1 MGTITRYIFHKTV
14 FLCIAC
20 LSGLVLLIMISRFFG
35 NLSLFAEHNADL
47 QTVLMHTALSVPQVV
62 YWVLPFSVCL
72 GILATQ
78 AALSRHVETI
88 AMQACSVSTY
98 RIFLPYILA
107 GILATFAMA
116 SVSFYVYPMAQKKAD
131 RIENINIR
139 KRDID
144 GSFSVTGGR
153 FKVGGDIYFVE
164 HMDIDKGIMN
174 NVTCYRTSS
183 GKLRAVL
190 KAEKA
195 RWNKQFWSVDRLD
208 VIHLDEK
215 GISMNHSMHAL
226 PLERGPAD
234 LVMAQTN
241 PEVLP
246 IGDLKNYLEYLE
258 KDGIRSTSVET
269 VYYSRIS
276 FSFSPIIM
284 TILVLP
290 FGMRFPRAGGIARG
304 ISLGLVLGLLYWFLH
319 SSMTSLGTS
328 GMLQPAIASWA
339 ANIAAVSLGITLL
352 YTRRSTYG

>member
-1 MGTITRYIFHKTV
+1 M
-14 FLCIAC
+14 C
-20 LSGLVLLIMISRFFG
+20 LASLTGLVLLIMVSRFFG
-35 NLSLFAEHNADL
+35 NLSLFAEHNTDL
-47 QTVLMHTALSVPQVV
+47 QTILSYTVLSIPQIV

-98 RIFLPYILA
+98 RIFLPYILT
-107 GILATFAMA
+107 GILATFAMGLI
-116 SVSFYVYPMAQKKAD
+116 SFYAYPIAQKNAD

-139 KRDID
+139 KRDIE

-164 HMDIDKGIMN
+164 HMDIKKGIMQ
-174 NVTCYRTSS
+174 NVSCYRTSS
-183 GKLRAVL
+183 GKLTSVL
-190 KAEKA
+190 QAEKA
-195 RWNKQFWSVDRLD
+195 RWNSRFWSVDKLD
-208 VIHLDEK
+208 VINLSDR
-215 GISMNHSMHAL
+215 GISMDNSMHEL
-226 PLERGPAD
+226 PLSRGPAD

-246 IGDLKNYLEYLE
+246 IGDLRHYLDQLE
-258 KDGIRSTSVET
+258 KDGIHSTSVET
-269 VYYSRIS
+269 VYHGRIS

-304 ISLGLVLGLLYWFLH
+304 ISVGLVLGLSYWFLH
-319 SSMTSLGTS
+319 SGMASLGTS
-328 GMLQPAIASWA
+328 GILEPVIASWT
-339 ANIAAVSLGITLL
+339 ANISAVSLGLILL

>member
-1 MGTITRYIFHKTV
+1 MGTITRYIFKKTV
-14 FLCIAC
+14 FMC
-20 LSGLVLLIMISRFFG
+20 LASLTGLVLLIMVSRFFG
-35 NLSLFAEHNADL
+35 NLSMFAEHNTDP
-47 QTVLMHTALSVPQVV
+47 QTILLHTALSVPQVI

-88 AMQACSVSTY
+88 AMQACSVPTY

-107 GILATFAMA
+107 GILATSAMG
-116 SVSFYVYPMAQKKAD
+116 SVSFYIYPMAQKNAD

-174 NVTCYRTSS
+174 NVSCYRTSS
-183 GKLRAVL
+183 GKLSAVL
-190 KAEKA
+190 MAEKA
-195 RWNKQFWSVDRLD
+195 RWNTQFWSVDRLD
-208 VIHLDEK
+208 VINLGEK
-215 GISMNHSMHAL
+215 GISMERSMQAL
-226 PLERGPAD
+226 PLSRGPAD

-246 IGDLKNYLEYLE
+246 IGDLRNYLEYLE

-304 ISLGLVLGLLYWFLH
+304 ISVGLVLGLLYWFLH
-319 SSMTSLGTS
+319 SSMTGMGSS
-328 GMLQPAIASWA
+328 GIVQPIFASWA
-339 ANIAAVSLGITLL
+339 ANIAAISLGMILL

>member
-1 MGTITRYIFHKTV
+1 MCF
-14 FLCIAC
+14 AC
-20 LSGLVLLIMISRFFG
+20 LTGLVLLIMISRFFG
-35 NLSLFAEHNADL
+35 NLSLFAEHNTDL
-47 QTVLMHTALSVPQVV
+47 QTILMYTVLSIPQVV

-98 RIFLPYILA
+98 RIFLPYILT
-107 GILATFAMA
+107 GILATCAMG
-116 SVSFYVYPMAQKKAD
+116 SVSFYVYPMAQEKAD

-164 HMDIDKGIMN
+164 HMDIEQGIMN
-174 NVTCYRTSS
+174 NVSCYRTSS
-183 GKLRAVL
+183 GKLTSVIR
-190 KAEKA
+190 AEKA
-195 RWNKQFWSVDRLD
+195 RWNTQFWSVDKLD
-208 VIHLDEK
+208 VIYLGER
-215 GISMNHSMHAL
+215 GITMDHSMHAL
-226 PLERGPAD
+226 PLSRGPAD

-246 IGDLKNYLEYLE
+246 IGDLKQYLDQLE
-258 KDGIRSTSVET
+258 IDGIRSTSVET
-269 VYYSRIS
+269 VFHSRIG

-304 ISLGLVLGLLYWFLH
+304 ISVGLVLGLSYWFLH
-319 SSMTSLGTS
+319 SGVTSLGTS
-328 GMLQPAIASWA
+328 GMLEPVIASWA
-339 ANIAAVSLGITLL
+339 ANIAAVSLGLILL